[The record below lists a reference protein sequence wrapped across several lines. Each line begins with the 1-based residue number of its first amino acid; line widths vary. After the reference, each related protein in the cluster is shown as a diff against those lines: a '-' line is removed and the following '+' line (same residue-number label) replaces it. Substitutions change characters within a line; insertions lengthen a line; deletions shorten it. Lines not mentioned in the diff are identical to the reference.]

1 MSLKPQSCPAG
12 DDPGCT
18 SIRHKPIVIAHPR
31 QSGSIYCILRHSTI
45 AVTLMTLSIAVC
57 GCSAGLGL
65 WPVVQS
71 HVPASGT
78 AIVPLGETEGTAS
91 DFFFTWGGL
100 PDFLHPALQ
109 EEAVREAIRVKG
121 GDLLIDY
128 TLSVRVTRFPLGL
141 FLTELNAWWIT
152 WTAEGIAAKA
162 QPEIR
167 EPAGQDIE
175 SPPASREMTP

>member
-1 MSLKPQSCPAG
+1 MPPAVNPVRNHQQDQFGLADMNSLPTLC
-12 DDPGCT
+12 
-18 SIRHKPIVIAHPR
+18 V
-31 QSGSIYCILRHSTI
+31 LRRAAI
-45 AVTLMTLSIAVC
+45 IMALAALSIAAS

-65 WPVVQS
+65 WPVAHS
-71 HVPASGT
+71 HFTDEGMK
-78 AIVPLGETEGTAS
+78 IVPLGDTEGTAS

-100 PDFLHPALQ
+100 PDFLHSDLQ
-109 EEAVREAIRVKG
+109 AEAVREAIGAKG

-162 QPEIR
+162 HPEIR